1 MGGTILVRR
10 YQVIVT
16 TDNTGRVSVTVPAIP
31 GVHAEASTREQALQ
45 FTQTVVTAHLKSAEA
60 AGSKAPESDID
71 AIVVDI

>member
-1 MGGTILVRR
+1 LVRR
-10 YQVIVT
+10 YKVVVT

-45 FTQTVVTAHLKSAEA
+45 FAASVVTAHLKSLEA
-60 AGSKAPESDID
+60 SGSKSPDSDVD